1 MIIVTSMVFKG
12 LTHKSYWYIY
22 HDELTIFSS
31 ITSLQYMEEKGFKEH
46 LILPQLSYND
56 QTNGANR
63 MVGTYPDLMS
73 MDTHLNQDTHESVDH
88 YCNWTS
94 HLHDSDLRKFSKHI
108 PNKSRMAYKRVWDP
122 KLGQEER
129 ASLGKKN
136 KRVIECIID

>member
-88 YCNWTS
+88 YCN
-94 HLHDSDLRKFSKHI
+94 
-108 PNKSRMAYKRVWDP
+108 
-122 KLGQEER
+122 
-129 ASLGKKN
+129 
-136 KRVIECIID
+136 